1 MSLLLDALKKAE
13 AAKRRKQEGAS
24 ASHLPATTLPA
35 SAESGAETGAAP
47 APDLPAPVEAVTP
60 DYPSLSLE
68 DVVEETATAEP
79 EAPAEPKLEPVS
91 EPVSEPEP
99 APTAPS
105 VKPDLPE
112 LRFELLPQPPA
123 EPPAG
128 PLDASPAAHPAGH
141 LLALDPEHAGN
152 QDVAPDKLVVA
163 EAASVTQPMADPAT
177 VPAATPASPPPT
189 ERARPSEPILAA
201 PAPAPAAPLMPP
213 TARSEAP
220 PAQLSPEAARQ
231 LFDSKQKTQR
241 SGPSPGLRLALIAG
255 VGVLGLL
262 AAGGWLWWQTREV
275 GSFNPGAVV
284 QPAPAELTDPAATS
298 ATGEPSPPPGTDAAA
313 AEAAAADAAAANA
326 GATTQTPTPAAPSS
340 GPQSVLPP
348 SPMQPLPVASAS
360 TGQATPA
367 QVAAQ
372 PSLPVSPKPGD
383 RAQVVELPAGLA
395 APDVRFVR
403 DNPPPSIARN
413 VAQGF
418 EAFQQGDYGRAA
430 ELYRAQLQQDSRN
443 RDALLGLAAVAVK
456 RNQLDEARNLY
467 RRLLAND
474 PKDALAATALLSLST
489 DADADGNEGR
499 LKAAEAS
506 QPGPETA
513 TAVAG
518 LLARQGR
525 WREAQEYYFKAHAA
539 DPAEPDYAYNLAV
552 ALDALGEARLA
563 SQYYGTALKLRGSKP
578 GSFNPDV
585 VQQRLQTLGAN

>member
-24 ASHLPATTLPA
+24 ASPLPATTSPA
-35 SAESGAETGAAP
+35 STETVAESAP
-47 APDLPAPVEAVTP
+47 APDLPAPTETAMP

-68 DVVEETATAEP
+68 DVVDETATAQP
-79 EAPAEPKLEPVS
+79 EAPANP
-91 EPVSEPEP
+91 EPEP
-99 APTAPS
+99 EPGPGPEPTATPA
-105 VKPDLPE
+105 KPDLPE

-123 EPPAG
+123 EPV
-128 PLDASPAAHPAGH
+128 DAPPAAHSGSS
-141 LLALDPEHAGN
+141 LLTLDAEHASSH
-152 QDVAPDKLVVA
+152 DSAPATPTSD
-163 EAASVTQPMADPAT
+163 DPAT
-177 VPAATPASPPPT
+177 ANTQAIAEPMVVAPTATPASPPPT
-189 ERARPSEPILAA
+189 EPARPSEPVRAA
-201 PAPAPAAPLMPP
+201 PAPIPAAPLMPP
-213 TARSEAP
+213 AARSEAP

-241 SGPSPGLRLALIAG
+241 SAPSPGQRLALIAG
-255 VGVLGLL
+255 VGVVGLL
-262 AAGGWLWWQTREV
+262 AAGGWLWWQTRDV
-275 GSFNPGAVV
+275 GSFSPAAAVL
-284 QPAPAELTDPAATS
+284 PAPAELTDPTTAAIPAASES
-298 ATGEPSPPPGTDAAA
+298 AAPTGTEAAVAAA
-313 AEAAAADAAAANA
+313 AVAAPTAAAADTPQPPAAA
-326 GATTQTPTPAAPSS
+326 PPPSS
-340 GPQSVLPP
+340 GPQSVLPAAP
-348 SPMQPLPVASAS
+348 LQPLPAALAS
-360 TGQATPA
+360 TGQPTPTQTA
-367 QVAAQ
+367 VQAA
-372 PSLPVSPKPGD
+372 LPVTPKPGD

-474 PKDALAATALLSLST
+474 PKDALAATALLSLSNDGDT
-489 DADADGNEGR
+489 DGNEGR

-506 QPGPETA
+506 QPSAEAA

-539 DPAEPDYAYNLAV
+539 APAEPDYAYNLAV

-563 SQYYGTALKLRGSKP
+563 SQYYDTALKLRGSKP

-585 VQQRLQTLGAN
+585 VRQRLQTLEAH

>member
-13 AAKRRKQEGAS
+13 AAKRRKQEGAT
-24 ASHLPATTLPA
+24 ASPLPA
-35 SAESGAETGAAP
+35 STESGAETRAAP

-68 DVVEETATAEP
+68 DVVEETATASP
-79 EAPAEPKLEPVS
+79 EAPANPEPVLEPVP
-91 EPVSEPEP
+91 EPVPIATP
-99 APTAPS
+99 A
-105 VKPDLPE
+105 KPDLPE

-123 EPPAG
+123 EPVDVP
-128 PLDASPAAHPAGH
+128 PAAHPASH

-152 QDVAPDKLVVA
+152 HDVTPDKPTAV
-163 EAASVTQPMADPAT
+163 EAASVAQPKAE
-177 VPAATPASPPPT
+177 PAAAPAAIPASPPPT
-189 ERARPSEPILAA
+189 EPARPSEPVLAA
-201 PAPAPAAPLMPP
+201 PAPLMPP

-241 SGPSPGLRLALIAG
+241 SGPSPGQRLALIAG

-275 GSFNPGAVV
+275 GSFNPGAAV
-284 QPAPAELTDPAATS
+284 QPAPAELTDPAATP
-298 ATGEPSPPPGTDAAA
+298 AAGEPSPPPGTDAAE
-313 AEAAAADAAAANA
+313 AEA
-326 GATTQTPTPAAPSS
+326 GATTQIPAPAAPSS

-348 SPMQPLPVASAS
+348 SPLQPLPVASAS
-360 TGQATPA
+360 IGQATPA

-372 PSLPVSPKPGD
+372 TSLPVSPKPGD

-513 TAVAG
+513 TALAG

-539 DPAEPDYAYNLAV
+539 APAEPDYAYNLAV